1 MSNPSFDKITTLL
14 QQVEATG
21 DETLNRQ
28 QINQLL
34 NLAGA
39 GLLITDVALT
49 SRANIN
55 ITLQNTR
62 EFGMIL
68 SAGVGGDDAD
78 IFIHSSKKSQA
89 TVCASTELTDAE
101 EFLTLFQNTIAYKQ
115 LTSKLDDTLVNALNS
130 SLKHSFSALIS
141 LGNHF
146 SPTNS
151 TAPYVIQALSLDPC
165 GLVDNE
171 WTVNGGDCSFSKPQE
186 MPAPRPIGKID
197 RMLHPKSIGII
208 GVSGTKMNF
217 GRIILKNI
225 IASGYDT
232 SNITIIRPNA
242 DEIDGVKCVDSL
254 SALDHKLDLFVV
266 AIAAD
271 AVFALADEIIET
283 DAAESVML
291 IPGGLGET
299 EASRDNVAVMVE
311 KINARHKL
319 TDGGPIF
326 LGGNCLGIVSHPG
339 GYDTWFIPKN
349 RLPQGQKKSRRNLA
363 LISQSGAFMISRISN
378 NPWLDPAYMAALG
391 NQNDLSHGDMISY
404 FAEKDDIDVIGVY
417 VEGFRDMDGLAFAK
431 AVRQAVI
438 NGKQVVLYKAG
449 KTSAAAAAALG
460 HTASIAGDY
469 ALCEAVI
476 TQAGGIVTEELSLFN
491 DIFYIADVLHQK
503 TVGGN
508 RLGAVSGAGFEAVG
522 MADSILAGG
531 CSLSTAEMGSETTQR
546 LEQILSEKRLDAL
559 MEVRN
564 PMDINPG
571 ADDEAHLQCTEAF
584 ANDPNVDAVVVGLDP
599 MSPVMRTLVE
609 NTLRPGYDLD
619 DEQSIA
625 HQMPKMVAA
634 IEKPIIGIIDGGT
647 LYDPLVGQLM
657 DRGVCV
663 FRSCSRGVNALA
675 IYTDA
680 RVRSQ
685 QIIARYGN

>member
-1 MSNPSFDKITTLL
+1 MSNPSFDKIAALL
-14 QQVEATG
+14 QQVEAT
-21 DETLNRQ
+21 DEKTLNRK

-34 NLAGA
+34 NMAGA

-89 TVCASTELTDAE
+89 TVSASTELTDAE

-115 LTSKLDDTLVNALNS
+115 LTSKLDGTLINTLNS

-171 WTVNGGDCSFSKPQE
+171 WTVNGGHCSFSKPQE

-197 RMLHPKSIGII
+197 RVLHPKSIGII

-232 SNITIIRPNA
+232 SKITIIRPNA
-242 DEIDGVKCVDSL
+242 DDIDGIKCVDSL
-254 SALDHKLDLFVV
+254 AALDHKLDLFVV

-271 AVFALADEIIET
+271 AVFGLVDEIIET

-299 EASRDNVAVMVE
+299 EASRDNVAVMVD

-349 RLPQGQKKSRRNLA
+349 RLPQGTKKSRRNLA

-431 AVRQAVI
+431 AVRRAVI

-503 TVGGN
+503 TIGGN

-531 CSLSTAEMGSETTQR
+531 CSLNTAEIGSETTHR

-609 NTLRPGYDLD
+609 NTLRPG
-619 DEQSIA
+619 
-625 HQMPKMVAA
+625 
-634 IEKPIIGIIDGGT
+634 
-647 LYDPLVGQLM
+647 
-657 DRGVCV
+657 
-663 FRSCSRGVNALA
+663 
-675 IYTDA
+675 
-680 RVRSQ
+680 
-685 QIIARYGN
+685 

>member
-1 MSNPSFDKITTLL
+1 MSNPSFDKIAALL
-14 QQVEATG
+14 QQVEAT
-21 DETLNRQ
+21 DEKTLNRK

-34 NLAGA
+34 NMAGA

-89 TVCASTELTDAE
+89 TVSASTELTDAE

-115 LTSKLDDTLVNALNS
+115 LTSKLDGTLINTLNS

-171 WTVNGGDCSFSKPQE
+171 WTVNGGHCSFSKPQE

-197 RMLHPKSIGII
+197 RVLHPQSIGII

-232 SNITIIRPNA
+232 SKITIIRPNA
-242 DEIDGVKCVDSL
+242 DDIDGIKCVDSL
-254 SALDHKLDLFVV
+254 AALDHKLDLFVV

-271 AVFALADEIIET
+271 AVFGLVDEIIET

-299 EASRDNVAVMVE
+299 EASRDNVAVMVD

-349 RLPQGQKKSRRNLA
+349 RLPQGTKKSRRNLA

-431 AVRQAVI
+431 AVRRAVI

-503 TVGGN
+503 TIGGN

-531 CSLSTAEMGSETTQR
+531 CSLNTAEIGSETTHR

-609 NTLRPGYDLD
+609 NTLRPG
-619 DEQSIA
+619 
-625 HQMPKMVAA
+625 
-634 IEKPIIGIIDGGT
+634 
-647 LYDPLVGQLM
+647 
-657 DRGVCV
+657 
-663 FRSCSRGVNALA
+663 
-675 IYTDA
+675 
-680 RVRSQ
+680 
-685 QIIARYGN
+685 